1 MSEQIPGPIRLY
13 ALKAEVESAPA
24 DSHEQGERADVH
36 FCVKV
41 ISNLEAMVEYLE
53 NCLKQYEEEREAGGY
68 S

>member
-41 ISNLEAMVEYLE
+41 ISNLELMVEYLE
-53 NCLKQYEEEREAGGY
+53 KQLEAANEEREAGGY